1 MTHADQPTVSS
12 RLASAVVVFGPVT
25 AISGAL
31 LVSACHAEP
40 SETVARGRMGRLTVA
55 VPSDLLLGVMM
66 YEGEDIWDP
75 SSRVEHRPD
84 SQIASF
90 DVALD
95 RTTWRLVHMK
105 PESRFEVRRDR
116 GRYITVEGDRHR
128 VPIDDR
134 GIETRHHDFV
144 VDTMHRQLADET
156 VDGNGLRVVTV
167 PPPTDRSDIQGFS
180 SNYFSARPAVNI
192 TCNRSI
198 QVVAPFADISTCLED
213 FALAGVPTG
222 VRAYINK
229 TDLPNWRKIHDSLE
243 QQLGPMFARQ
253 KRPLSVM

>member
-1 MTHADQPTVSS
+1 MTHDEQPTVSS
-12 RLASAVVVFGPVT
+12 RLACAVVVFGLVF
-25 AISGAL
+25 AISGVL

-40 SETVARGRMGRLTVA
+40 SETVARGRIGRLIVA
-55 VPSDLLLGVMM
+55 VPSDLLLGGMM

-75 SSRVEHRPD
+75 SSRVEHRPEG
-84 SQIASF
+84 QIASF

-116 GRYITVEGDRHR
+116 DRYITVEVDRHR
-128 VPIDDR
+128 VPINDR
-134 GIETRHHDFV
+134 GIEARHRDFV
-144 VDTMHRQLADET
+144 VGVMHRDLRDER
-156 VDGNGLRVVTV
+156 VDGNGLRVVAV
-167 PPPTDRSDIQGFS
+167 PSPTDRNEIQGFS
-180 SNYFSARPAVNI
+180 ANYFSAKPAVNI
-192 TCNRSI
+192 TCNRSV

-213 FALAGVPTG
+213 FALAGVPSG

-253 KRPLSVM
+253 